1 MYKGKNMEVTTSKS
15 FLLLAQL
22 VIICQIAEVVQGY
35 FRTQRKFTEDIDWS
49 YAGTL
54 NQKNWPKKYPSCNN
68 AKQSPIN
75 IEEDL
80 TQVKLQFQ
88 QLRFEGWDRLTPG
101 TTTTIKNDGKT
112 VSVDLNGEFY
122 LSGGGLRSRFRVGR
136 INFHW
141 GTCNASSDGAE
152 HSLNGIKFPLEMQI
166 FCYEAH
172 KFKFI
177 DEAFKDG
184 GKITALSVFFNVSQ
198 EDNDNYVPIINAVN
212 SVSRFGKSG
221 VVEPFSLRSL
231 LPNST
236 EKYYTYNGSLTT
248 PPCSE
253 TVEWV
258 VFKNTVS
265 ISDIQ
270 LEVFCEV
277 MTMQQAGYVMLM
289 DYLQNNYREQQDQ
302 FMGQVFSSYT
312 GTEEVPS
319 PICSSEPE
327 NVQAD
332 PHNYTGL
339 LVTWERPRAVYDAGI
354 EKYSV
359 TYWRPEGE
367 NPPKSEY
374 LTDGDQDVGAIIQDL
389 TGNTSYKVQVV
400 AVCSSGLYGRRSG
413 ELTVDM
419 PLDDPETDPDLFLD
433 SDEIEDDF
441 KEKNQPNLSQGRPDR
456 NQASPSDRTVSS
468 DSPSIRVAM
477 ETEGPGFLFPGRR
490 TTTTPVARRTTEE
503 SSLSWNRDHTE
514 RPIESPSTR
523 RTFLISPAAQPG
535 NGSVITDIY
544 YEDVVNST
552 AYEYT
557 TATRAPPLDGAPLHD
572 TPGPSRDT
580 PVEGVIPL
588 AETGSGD
595 YEETEATPL
604 PESPVTTTPTSLVEV
619 PAAAHQPAPLRPDV
633 RLRYRSLADHP
644 AGVQR
649 GVLYETSPSLPPGGW
664 GLSEGWAV
672 PGWGVPHA
680 PTALVSGASPSL
692 APSSSST
699 LSRSPSTRAVSDWKM
714 DTVVFSGDGDGG
726 VGDDDDDNDDDVL
739 SGSASV
745 AKGEMLLICTDTL
758 PLQTLPDSSAAAPSP
773 SHPAWDGLRP
783 SRPLGTVPSPKTFST
798 SVFHKHLQTSLHLSG
813 DCCSTAVTARSGGPS
828 SFRPVGGVTA
838 VAGEFESVA
847 TDGGGGGFL
856 RFTSADNELP
866 PTSCTCD
873 SIDLASHVF
882 DRDSVHA
889 SLHPLQPSSSWGAPP
904 GGSLSDSGS
913 VVDLHPSLFPGAV
926 AFHGSSASFPGGADG
941 DSDTPLLPVDLSL
954 PPGAPSRS
962 PADPLSDVYVSV
974 AATAAS
980 TQSPVPFFS
989 WATPLDPPA
998 LSPTATP
1005 DTGSTAPLTQDGQ
1018 VDSSAS
1024 GSTLYVESP
1033 EDLDQEWDRGQT
1045 VSQEAGGTL
1054 SFTLAASPTAPGPF
1068 AEVTAS
1074 GADDGSGGDR
1084 SSSFYFESENGTDVV
1099 VMETK
1104 GQGTL
1109 GGGEEESGSGSL
1121 YDNET
1126 SSDFSIPEYAEVES
1140 EEAPEAEASNSSHE
1154 SRIGLVGREER
1165 ERKVYLPLVVV
1176 SALTFLCLLVLVGIL
1191 VYWRKCFQT
1200 AHFYIEDNTSPKV
1213 ISAPAT
1219 PTILAADDH
1228 KAFPVKEF
1236 VRHVAELHD
1245 TGSFSQEFEIL
1256 KECYKEV
1263 QTCTVD
1269 LGMTTDGSNHPD
1281 NKSKNRY
1288 INILAYDHSRVRL
1301 SANSDKDVKGGDYI
1315 NANYVDG
1322 FNRPRAYIA
1331 AQGPLK
1337 SSTEDFWKMIWEQN
1351 VGVIVMIT
1359 NLVEK
1364 GRRKCDQYWPVETQ
1378 EEYGCFLVTT
1388 KSTRSLAFYTQR
1400 TFTLRNTRVKKGS
1413 QKGRGHER
1421 TVIQYHYTQ
1430 WPDMGVP
1437 EYALPLL
1444 TFVRKSSLARA
1455 GDMGPVVVHCSAG
1468 VGRTGTYI
1476 VLDSMLQQIK
1486 EQETVN
1492 IIGFLKHIRTQRN
1505 YLVQTEE
1512 QYVFTHDA
1520 LVEAILSKETE
1531 VPSSHIHAYV
1541 NDLLITGPSGRTR
1554 LEKQFKLITQSNA
1567 KQCDYSAALKQSNRE
1582 KNRNCSLIPVERSRV
1597 CLSTVAGETSD
1608 YINASY
1614 IMGYHHSSEFIVT
1627 QTPLPSTTKDFWR
1640 MIWDHNTQVIITLPS
1655 TQGQTEEEE
1664 CVFWPCKDQPI
1675 SYETFTVTFTCE
1687 DHVCLSNEEMLVVQD
1702 FVLEATQDDYVLEV
1716 RQYRAPHWP
1725 SPDSPISH
1733 TFELI
1738 KIIRQESGSRDGP
1751 VVVQDKFGGV
1761 TAGTFCAL
1769 TTLVHQLE
1777 EENSIDVY
1785 QVAKM
1790 INLMRPGVFTDIE
1803 RYQFLYKAILSLVST
1818 REDEKMLQSTDNN
1831 GTILGS
1837 STNAAES
1844 LESLV

>member
-1 MYKGKNMEVTTSKS
+1 MEVTTSKS

-22 VIICQIAEVVQGY
+22 VVICLIAEVVQGY
-35 FRTQRKFTEDIDWS
+35 FRSQRKFTEDIDWS

-54 NQKNWPKKYPSCNN
+54 NQKNWAKKYPSCNN

-88 QLRFEGWDRLTPG
+88 QLRFEGWDQLTSD
-101 TTTTIKNDGKT
+101 TTAIKNDGKT
-112 VSVDLNGEFY
+112 VAVDLNGEFY

-136 INFHW
+136 IQFHW
-141 GTCNASSDGAE
+141 GTCNASSDGSE
-152 HSLNGIKFPLEMQI
+152 HSLNGVRFPLEMQI
-166 FCYEAH
+166 FCYEPH

-177 DEAFKDG
+177 DDAFKDG
-184 GKITALSVFFNVSQ
+184 GKITALAVLFEVSH

-221 VVEPFSLRSL
+221 LVEPFSLQSL

-236 EKYYTYNGSLTT
+236 GKYFTYNGSLTA

-277 MTMQQAGYVMLM
+277 MTLQQAGYVMLL
-289 DYLQNNYREQQDQ
+289 DYLQNNFREQQDQ
-302 FMGQVFSSYT
+302 FIGQVFSSYT

-332 PHNYTGL
+332 PHNYTSL
-339 LVTWERPRAVYDAGI
+339 LVTWERPRAVYDTNI

-359 TYWRPEGE
+359 TYWRLEGE
-367 NPPKSEY
+367 DPPKSEY

-389 TGNTSYKVQVV
+389 AGNTSYMVQVV
-400 AVCSSGLYGRRSG
+400 AVCTGGLYGRVSDQLR
-413 ELTVDM
+413 VDM
-419 PLDDPETDPDLFLD
+419 PLDDPETDPDLYLD
-433 SDEIEDDF
+433 PDETEDVF
-441 KEKNQPNLSQGRPDR
+441 KEVYQPNLSQGKSGQ
-456 NQASPSDRTVSS
+456 NQASTSARTVTS
-468 DSPSIRVAM
+468 DSPSIRIAM
-477 ETEGPGFLFPGRR
+477 ETAGPGFLFPGRR
-490 TTTTPVARRTTEE
+490 STTTPAVRRVTEE
-503 SSLSWNRDHTE
+503 SSLPWSRGHTQRPVQSPGTE
-514 RPIESPSTR
+514 RTS
-523 RTFLISPAAQPG
+523 LISPAALPG
-535 NGSVITDIY
+535 NGSVITDVY
-544 YEDVVNST
+544 YDDVVNST
-552 AYEYT
+552 AYENA
-557 TATRAPPLDGAPLHD
+557 TAPTAPPLDAAPPDD
-572 TPGPSRDT
+572 TPGPSWGTRGEVATSPAATDA
-580 PVEGVIPL
+580 G
-588 AETGSGD
+588 G
-595 YEETEATPL
+595 YEVTEATPL
-604 PESPVTTTPTSLVEV
+604 PENPLTVTPTPSLEV
-619 PAAAHQPAPLRPDV
+619 PLWP
-633 RLRYRSLADHP
+633 
-644 AGVQR
+644 
-649 GVLYETSPSLPPGGW
+649 TSPGGELP
-664 GLSEGWAV
+664 SVSTSAFSAV
-672 PGWGVPHA
+672 
-680 PTALVSGASPSL
+680 
-692 APSSSST
+692 
-699 LSRSPSTRAVSDWKM
+699 LSRTTQPVS
-714 DTVVFSGDGDGG
+714 
-726 VGDDDDDNDDDVL
+726 N
-739 SGSASV
+739 V
-745 AKGEMLLICTDTL
+745 A
-758 PLQTLPDSSAAAPSP
+758 
-773 SHPAWDGLRP
+773 
-783 SRPLGTVPSPKTFST
+783 
-798 SVFHKHLQTSLHLSG
+798 
-813 DCCSTAVTARSGGPS
+813 
-828 SFRPVGGVTA
+828 
-838 VAGEFESVA
+838 
-847 TDGGGGGFL
+847 
-856 RFTSADNELP
+856 
-866 PTSCTCD
+866 
-873 SIDLASHVF
+873 
-882 DRDSVHA
+882 
-889 SLHPLQPSSSWGAPP
+889 
-904 GGSLSDSGS
+904 
-913 VVDLHPSLFPGAV
+913 
-926 AFHGSSASFPGGADG
+926 
-941 DSDTPLLPVDLSL
+941 
-954 PPGAPSRS
+954 
-962 PADPLSDVYVSV
+962 
-974 AATAAS
+974 AAS
-980 TQSPVPFFS
+980 TQSP
-989 WATPLDPPA
+989 TPSFGRARPVRPPA
-998 LSPTATP
+998 LSPTASP
-1005 DTGSTAPLTQDGQ
+1005 DGGSTAPLSQDGQ

-1033 EDLDQEWDRGQT
+1033 DDLDQDWDRGRT
-1045 VSQEAGGTL
+1045 AAPGAGGTP
-1054 SFTLAASPTAPGPF
+1054 SFALAASPTAPAPF
-1068 AEVTAS
+1068 AEATAS

-1084 SSSFYFESENGTDVV
+1084 PSSFYFDSDNGTEVV

-1104 GQGTL
+1104 GLGTF

-1126 SSDFSIPEYAEVES
+1126 SSDFSIPEYTEMES
-1140 EEAPEAEASNSSHE
+1140 EEAHEAEASNSSHE
-1154 SRIGLVGREER
+1154 SRIGLVSREER
-1165 ERKVYLPLVVV
+1165 ERKVFLPLAVV
-1176 SALTFLCLLVLVGIL
+1176 SVLTFLCLLVLVGIL

-1200 AHFYIEDNTSPKV
+1200 AHFYIDDNTSPRV
-1213 ISAPAT
+1213 ISDPAT
-1219 PTILAADDH
+1219 PMLFAEDDH

-1236 VRHVAELHD
+1236 VRHVAVLHD
-1245 TGSFSQEFEIL
+1245 TNSFPQEFEEI
-1256 KECYKEV
+1256 
-1263 QTCTVD
+1263 QACTVD
-1269 LGMTTDGSNHPD
+1269 LGMTSDSSNHPD

-1301 SANSDKDVKGGDYI
+1301 SSNSDRDVKCGDYI

-1337 SSTEDFWKMIWEQN
+1337 SSTEDFWRMIWEQN

-1378 EEYGCFLVTT
+1378 EEYGCFLVTL
-1388 KSTRSLAFYTQR
+1388 KSTRVLAFYTQR

-1421 TVIQYHYTQ
+1421 TVVQYHYTQ

-1437 EYALPLL
+1437 EYTLPVL
-1444 TFVRKSSLARA
+1444 TFVRKSSLARG
-1455 GDMGPVVVHCSAG
+1455 GDKGPVVIHCSAG

-1486 EQETVN
+1486 EQGTVN
-1492 IIGFLKHIRTQRN
+1492 ITGFLKHIRTQRN

-1520 LVEAILSKETE
+1520 LVEGILSQETE
-1531 VPSSHIHAYV
+1531 VPSTRIHGYV
-1541 NDLLITGPSGRTR
+1541 NDLLTPAPSGRTR

-1567 KQCDYSAALKQSNRE
+1567 KQCDYSAALKQCNRE
-1582 KNRNCSLIPVERSRV
+1582 KNRNSSPIPVERSRV

-1640 MIWDHNTQVIITLPS
+1640 MIWDHNAQVIITLPS
-1655 TQGQTEEEE
+1655 TQSQTEEEEE
-1664 CVFWPCKDQPI
+1664 CVFWPQKDQPI
-1675 SYETFTVTFTCE
+1675 SYEAFTVSLARE

-1716 RQYRAPHWP
+1716 RQYRAPQWP
-1725 SPDSPISH
+1725 SPDGPISH

-1738 KIIRQESGSRDGP
+1738 KIIREDTGSRDGP
-1751 VVVQDKFGGV
+1751 VVVQDTFGGV

-1769 TTLVHQLE
+1769 TTLMHQLE

-1790 INLMRPGVFTDIE
+1790 TNLMRPGVFTDIE
-1803 RYQFLYKAILSLVST
+1803 QYQFLYKAILSLVST